1 MKKNTN
7 LNRLNGKDLM
17 TVGIFTA
24 IYLVI
29 YVMVSCVMGLIP
41 ILSMFMQFFSSFILG
56 IPMMLYFAK
65 IKKFGMI
72 LITYT
77 VNGVLMIFLG
87 MGAYSLLLGII
98 CAFIAELMIY
108 SGKYQ
113 SANRAILAFAIACVG
128 GNGNALYWVFG
139 SEEFLNSHAASVG
152 EDYMNA
158 VLGYFSHW
166 WVLPAVILS
175 AFVGGLLGG
184 FLGKKVLKKHFVR
197 SGLL

>member
-29 YVMVSCVMGLIP
+29 YVMVSCVLGLIP

-87 MGAYSLLLGII
+87 MVFGLLTIAIQPIFLIGSIL
-98 CAFIAELMIY
+98 AFIALSLIIVKPE
-108 SGKYQ
+108 
-113 SANRAILAFAIACVG
+113 VG
-128 GNGNALYWVFG
+128 
-139 SEEFLNSHAASVG
+139 
-152 EDYMNA
+152 
-158 VLGYFSHW
+158 
-166 WVLPAVILS
+166 ILS
-175 AFVGGLLGG
+175 ALFLLPFFSYLPTPTIILAVLISITAFSFIIKAIQGSFKKTYEVLQQVIH
-184 FLGKKVLKKHFVR
+184 FLK
-197 SGLL
+197 